1 MHGESKQ
8 FPDGE
13 FETERVIVLQLLRD
27 DRPEWWPRAD
37 VLRELHDVNEDAIR
51 GSLEHLGRL
60 GVLDVDGE
68 RVRASDALR
77 HIDSLGLL
85 CI

>member
-1 MHGESKQ
+1 M
-8 FPDGE
+8 
-13 FETERVIVLQLLRD
+13 
-27 DRPEWWPRAD
+27 
-37 VLRELHDVNEDAIR
+37 LRELHSVNENAIH

-77 HIDSLGLL
+77 HIDSLCLL

>member
-27 DRPEWWPRAD
+27 DRPAWWSRAD
-37 VLRELHDVNEDAIR
+37 VLRELHDVNEEAIR
-51 GSLEHLGRL
+51 GSLGHLGRL

-68 RVRASDALR
+68 RVRASDAVR
-77 HIDSLGLL
+77 HLDALGFI